1 MIVNPNF
8 EITEIADEFIAVP
21 VGSEIVAFNGI
32 VALSE
37 PAAYLLKQMKEPK
50 SLEELVVLI
59 TEEYDVDKY
68 TAEKDVKDI
77 VEKLL
82 EMGLV
87 LN

>member
-37 PAAYLLKQMKEPK
+37 PAAYLLKQMKEPR